1 MATFVLFDDFGED
14 LGLKVHNLSSDTL
27 KIPLTNSA
35 PNQTTGSVLGD
46 ITQIANGNGYL
57 TGGTNSGGSGL
68 ASQSYSE
75 TSAGSGVWRLNAAD
89 YVFTASGGSI
99 ATFRYVV
106 IYNDTA
112 ASDQLIGY
120 LDYGSAVDVTS
131 GNTFTID
138 LGTNGFFEL
147 TIP

>member
-14 LGLKVHNLSSDTL
+14 LGLGVHVLGSNDVKVALSNT
-27 KIPLTNSA
+27 A
-35 PNQTTGSVLGD
+35 PNQTTGSVIGD
-46 ITQIANGNGYL
+46 ITQISAGNGYS
-57 TGGTNSGGSGL
+57 TGG
-68 ASQSYSE
+68 QSLDSDSWAE
-75 TSAGSGVWRLNAAD
+75 TSASSGVWRFTTAD
-89 YVFTASGGSI
+89 EVFTASGGSI
-99 ATFRYVV
+99 ATFRYIVV
-106 IYNDTA
+106 YNDTA

-138 LGTNGFFEL
+138 VGTNGFFEL